1 MASEGIP
8 GRDTLSTMKV
18 SELRQL
24 CSDHGLLVSGKK
36 HELVDRLLGR
46 EAPPVET
53 PKVVAESKSEDIDDA
68 IDKLIARV
76 SGDEPAEPEPEL
88 EPEPE
93 PEEVVIEAEIIE
105 DEIADFKDAEPEGI
119 EEENEPEPPEE
130 DPWFSGVIPSEA
142 TDEMFLEEDEDEEP
156 SMIITLP
163 SVDGLKENWQAISAI
178 AVVVL
183 LVGAIAFYLVQQD
196 PAFTARPLRYGDQ
209 MDFTVTET
217 TIEIT
222 GDEMIGILRDITTPT
237 LDEVCDEL
245 RVTISGGT
253 GSISIRNGGIGD
265 ISHPLDAELIGAV
278 NAHDAHGREHLT
290 AEQTVTHNLA
300 IDL

>member
-8 GRDTLSTMKV
+8 DRDILSAMKV

-24 CSDHGLLVSGKK
+24 CSDHGFLVSGKK
-36 HELVDRLLGR
+36 HDLVDRLLGL
-46 EAPPVET
+46 ETPSVET
-53 PKVVAESKSEDIDDA
+53 PEVVTESKSEDIDDA

-76 SGDEPAEPEPEL
+76 SGDEATEPEPRPEA
-88 EPEPE
+88 EPSLREEPG
-93 PEEVVIEAEIIE
+93 EVVIEAEIVE
-105 DEIADFKDAEPEGI
+105 ADLV
-119 EEENEPEPPEE
+119 EPEPEEPEAEVKEEPETVDE

-142 TDEMFLEEDEDEEP
+142 TDEVFLDEDDDEEP

-178 AVVVL
+178 TVVVL

-196 PAFTARPLRYGDQ
+196 PAFTARPLRYGDH

-237 LDEVCDEL
+237 LDEFCDEL
-245 RVTISGGT
+245 RATVMANTSVTARSPA
-253 GSISIRNGGIGD
+253 SWS
-265 ISHPLDAELIGAV
+265 A
-278 NAHDAHGREHLT
+278 
-290 AEQTVTHNLA
+290 
-300 IDL
+300 